1 MPGSSARHTTFAKRA
16 VCVWLFQ
23 FICHCVLH
31 TQDGLSENRSLCFGF
46 FQVILLDEIHG
57 PAFHHCPYMMEESN
71 PLPSLDTKSELEIHK
86 LKLQL
91 FKASQEPVL
100 STTKRKRVILEEEEY
115 TDRIESIIERDFYPD
130 VTQLRFELE
139 YQDALEKND
148 YDRLLI
154 LGKQRLEANHPTV
167 PKDTPATF
175 ETPLTQD
182 ADFVCPVKLD
192 PR

>member
-1 MPGSSARHTTFAKRA
+1 
-16 VCVWLFQ
+16 
-23 FICHCVLH
+23 
-31 TQDGLSENRSLCFGF
+31 
-46 FQVILLDEIHG
+46 
-57 PAFHHCPYMMEESN
+57 MEEST
-71 PLPSLDTKSELEIHK
+71 PLPPLDAKSELEIHK

-167 PKDTPATF
+167 STDTPATF

-182 ADFVCPVKLD
+182 ADFICPVKLD